1 MKNIKL
7 ECIFQANKK
16 PSIFSIDTAAK
27 IFLNTLKN
35 FKIINKSDKKIHEIV
50 KEIPNGV

>member
-16 PSIFSIDTAAK
+16 PSVFNLDVASK

-35 FKIINKSDKKIHEIV
+35 FKIINKSDKNIHEIL